1 MKRKQKRKHLED
13 AYIPQSANKTKK
25 TLRLQEYALQPRH
38 DRVVPTQDQEAKD
51 SSSEYFPG
59 VSSVDKLAGAEILKK
74 EKETPQPALIPQ
86 QEENKLSILQYLYS
100 LFFANK
106 NTQVLDSVEDDEQPG
121 PSGLPQRTL
130 PRAKDSDSDDV
141 TSVSSSG
148 ISNFNKCNPQF
159 GHSLENNNTVCE
171 ARDRSSESEYFSCY
185 SSLSNFYNISPA
197 GFWNTQ
203 EDASQPGPCEVVPL
217 LSPKTGEKS
226 SASEYFS
233 CATSAGKLLAANEDG
248 VSQVQ
253 KSVSSLGY
261 PLVSLSQNR
270 QQWESPFPPPLDNNN
285 KPPVRVIEE
294 TVTKIYYIAVP
305 RKRST
310 AVLDTEERL
319 DPPKKEEMSFPEEIH
334 TPVSLS
340 PVVTK
345 ELPTE
350 SETNFAGKAQEK
362 EEDAGTSAE
371 PTAPGECSSA
381 NVPEPPVAVDND
393 FKCMGCCGIFPS
405 LEVLQKHVEHGI
417 E

>member
-25 TLRLQEYALQPRH
+25 TLSLQEYALQPRH

-59 VSSVDKLAGAEILKK
+59 VSSVDKLAGAGISNFNQYN
-74 EKETPQPALIPQ
+74 PQFG
-86 QEENKLSILQYLYS
+86 YS
-100 LFFANK
+100 LENNNMVREARDRSSESEYFSCYSSFSNFYNVS
-106 NTQVLDSVEDDEQPG
+106 NTEVLDSVEDDEQPG

-148 ISNFNKCNPQF
+148 
-159 GHSLENNNTVCE
+159 
-171 ARDRSSESEYFSCY
+171 
-185 SSLSNFYNISPA
+185 
-197 GFWNTQ
+197 
-203 EDASQPGPCEVVPL
+203 
-217 LSPKTGEKS
+217 
-226 SASEYFS
+226 
-233 CATSAGKLLAANEDG
+233 

-270 QQWESPFPPPLDNNN
+270 EQWESPFPPPLDNNN
-285 KPPVRVIEE
+285 KPPVRVTEE
-294 TVTKIYYIAVP
+294 TITKICYIAVP

-319 DPPKKEEMSFPEEIH
+319 DPPRKKKRKEEMSFPEEIH

-340 PVVTK
+340 ALVTK

-350 SETNFAGKAQEK
+350 SETNFAGEAQEK

-393 FKCMGCCGIFPS
+393 FKCMGCCRIFPS

-417 E
+417 EQGFSCHAFHLAMAFLQSKKNKKKKKKKIKKTTSTFQ

>member
-25 TLRLQEYALQPRH
+25 TLSLQEYALQPRH

-51 SSSEYFPG
+51 SSPSEYFPG

-185 SSLSNFYNISPA
+185 SSFSNFYNISPA

-203 EDASQPGPCEVVPL
+203 EDAF
-217 LSPKTGEKS
+217 
-226 SASEYFS
+226 SAW
-233 CATSAGKLLAANEDG
+233 A
-248 VSQVQ
+248 
-253 KSVSSLGY
+253 
-261 PLVSLSQNR
+261 
-270 QQWESPFPPPLDNNN
+270 
-285 KPPVRVIEE
+285 
-294 TVTKIYYIAVP
+294 
-305 RKRST
+305 
-310 AVLDTEERL
+310 
-319 DPPKKEEMSFPEEIH
+319 M
-334 TPVSLS
+334 
-340 PVVTK
+340 
-345 ELPTE
+345 
-350 SETNFAGKAQEK
+350 
-362 EEDAGTSAE
+362 
-371 PTAPGECSSA
+371 
-381 NVPEPPVAVDND
+381 
-393 FKCMGCCGIFPS
+393 
-405 LEVLQKHVEHGI
+405 
-417 E
+417 